1 MASSNNNCM
10 GINKCIVYSKVCW
23 MLIGISAQE
32 VKHGEMLQWNTL
44 FAQICSVSPRGKIT
58 GLLSRKIIHL
68 DIVFSVCK
76 PRLRLCPGRYYR
88 VSGRQVKS

>member
-1 MASSNNNCM
+1 MASTNYNM
-10 GINKCIVYSKVCW
+10 DINEWIVYSIACW

-32 VKHGEMLQWNTL
+32 VKRGEMLQWNTL

-58 GLLSRKIIHL
+58 GLLSGKIIHL

-76 PRLRLCPGRYYR
+76 L
-88 VSGRQVKS
+88 